1 MKNKKSIFI
10 SLCTRVESN
19 HDYQIRNLAS
29 YPLNDECFF
38 AAPNTGRGNGII
50 ILKKT
55 KAVNKRPAPAA
66 AQ

>member
-1 MKNKKSIFI
+1 
-10 SLCTRVESN
+10 
-19 HDYQIRNLAS
+19 
-29 YPLNDECFF
+29 LNDECFF